1 MECDRRDELLQHYA
15 VAVRRFGMEIATL
28 AMRRE
33 SVEFDRLYREAE
45 VLRLESE
52 ETRIVLERH
61 RATHGC

>member
-1 MECDRRDELLQHYA
+1 
-15 VAVRRFGMEIATL
+15 MEIATL